1 MRFGICDMD
10 LCTLQCR
17 FVFRRLRETHA
28 RIHETSWIQICTAE
42 YTTRLVL
49 LADPAEPPRL
59 APVPLVLGLLL
70 VPLQSEMSIEIKILV
85 MNINTIVININSE
98 MNINIKTISIYDL
111 KFLQPLQE
119 RLLDRP
125 RCRRCSVERGVCRRE
140 LVQVL
145 RQRHRFVLAHLWK

>member
-1 MRFGICDMD
+1 MD

-17 FVFRRLRETHA
+17 FVFRRLRET
-28 RIHETSWIQICTAE
+28 QICTAE

-85 MNINTIVININSE
+85 MNINIVINIG
-98 MNINIKTISIYDL
+98 
-111 KFLQPLQE
+111 
-119 RLLDRP
+119 RL
-125 RCRRCSVERGVCRRE
+125 
-140 LVQVL
+140 
-145 RQRHRFVLAHLWK
+145 F